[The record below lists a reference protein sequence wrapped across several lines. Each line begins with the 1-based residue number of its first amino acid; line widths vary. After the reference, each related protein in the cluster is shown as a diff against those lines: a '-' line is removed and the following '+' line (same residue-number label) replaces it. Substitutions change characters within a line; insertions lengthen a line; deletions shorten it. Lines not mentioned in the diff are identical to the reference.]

1 MNKSIK
7 TIFWDIPE
15 SEYRKD
21 PALSQ
26 SALAVYERKGFECLD
41 TLFEPVESPS
51 LTFGS
56 AVDALITGGED
67 EFNSRFFIS
76 DIPSL
81 KPSVEPVVKKI
92 YEVFH
97 TSYTDIADI
106 PNSGLLS
113 IIEEFKYQPN
123 WKIETRIKNIKQ
135 EGQQYYQTMFMAG
148 DKKILSQSVYN
159 RVFACVRAL
168 KDSPQTKMY
177 FQEDN
182 PFDDIERVYQ
192 MKFKGTLGKITYRGM
207 ADLLM
212 VNHKEKIVIPCD
224 LKTSSGR
231 EYSFPEHF
239 LEWNYQLQAR
249 IYWRLIRQLMDKD
262 EYFKDFTLK
271 DFRFIVVNNI
281 DNPIPLVWKFAGS
294 CSLGD
299 LKIGNHVL
307 RDPEKVGEELTY
319 YLENRPQVPIGI
331 SIDKPNSIEQ
341 WFNGRV

>member
-26 SALAVYERKGFECLD
+26 SALSVYERKGFECLD

-148 DKKILSQSVYN
+148 DKKILSQNVYN

-239 LEWNYQLQAR
+239 LEWGY
-249 IYWRLIRQLMDKD
+249 
-262 EYFKDFTLK
+262 
-271 DFRFIVVNNI
+271 
-281 DNPIPLVWKFAGS
+281 
-294 CSLGD
+294 
-299 LKIGNHVL
+299 
-307 RDPEKVGEELTY
+307 
-319 YLENRPQVPIGI
+319 
-331 SIDKPNSIEQ
+331 
-341 WFNGRV
+341 

>member
-56 AVDALITGGED
+56 AVDSLITGGED

-123 WKIETRIKNIKQ
+123 WKIETRIRSIKQ

-148 DKKILSQSVYN
+148 DKKILSQNVYN

-299 LKIGNHVL
+299 LKIGNRVL